1 MSSTPPSP
9 QRPSAVREDTA
20 EAHAARATH
29 DSSGGAASWR
39 DPVPPGPRSRHCT
52 VDASPH
58 WRRPLRRRIRTASFV
73 HELLSRRYGVKSI
86 VDKMCWELYQTIQK
100 LRMEDK
106 ELDIFGA
113 ASPNPNPTAL
123 CRA

>member
-1 MSSTPPSP
+1 VEREFGRAQATNSPSCE
-9 QRPSAVREDTA
+9 AVPLLLTA
-20 EAHAARATH
+20 AL
-29 DSSGGAASWR
+29 
-39 DPVPPGPRSRHCT
+39 
-52 VDASPH
+52 
-58 WRRPLRRRIRTASFV
+58 RPLRRRIRTASFV

-113 ASPNPNPTAL
+113 AALPPTLTPTQTFVVNPCDADVPHGVFQGGFWMSSSTAMT
-123 CRA
+123 